1 MRLNNICIDTK
12 TSEIEAKFNELTER
26 NDVAILLIN
35 QHIANEIRH
44 LVKNYTKLLPTI
56 LEIPSKEHPYDASK
70 DEIMKQVNLL
80 LGIN

>member
-1 MRLNNICIDTK
+1 MQLNNICIDTK